1 MHTTWHLCCCCC
13 RCCCDNHLSGPHP
26 HGSTTSDTAAW
37 STRAVVPSSDFWLLP
52 ATITPRKSV
61 CSSSYLSLPICHL
74 SIYPSIY
81 LSMYP
86 FVHLSIFL
94 RACSY
99 RQTMVPV
106 FTYINIYL
114 CISSYI
120 YKHVT
125 LCKPSSVSITA
136 NCNLF
141 TRRRE
146 PWRLE
151 TLTDFFACQATYIAL
166 FRTPLFRTTS
176 EDKKGPVGQNTCC
189 KH

>member
-1 MHTTWHLCCCCC
+1 MPSCLHLTFGYFQPPSLQE
-13 RCCCDNHLSGPHP
+13 RVSVRRAIYLYRSVIYRSIHLS
-26 HGSTTSDTAAW
+26 TYQCI
-37 STRAVVPSSDFWLLP
+37 LLP
-52 ATITPRKSV
+52 
-61 CSSSYLSLPICHL
+61 
-74 SIYPSIY
+74 IYPSFYGHALIDKQWFLSLHISIY
-81 LSMYP
+81 TYVYP
-86 FVHLSIFL
+86 HI
-94 RACSY
+94 
-99 RQTMVPV
+99 
-106 FTYINIYL
+106 
-114 CISSYI
+114 YI

-146 PWRLE
+146 PWRLD